1 MAGSSRTGWLH
12 LGYRV
17 RDGAGGTGEGRPVQ
31 ELPPFASVVS
41 GVPNGG
47 QWIPFASQRRRT
59 DVRKAFIVVA
69 ATSALTMSMALAQ
82 EPERPGA
89 APADSAKPASSQ
101 IVDAQGRDEWLAS
114 KLKGTTVV
122 GSDNQKVG
130 DVIDILLDKSG
141 QVRAFIV
148 GVGGVL
154 GLGAKEVAI
163 DLTEFRE
170 VPATNGNKT
179 HLKVPMTKEQLAQA
193 PDFKPLPLP
202 PATTGSAPSGSPPR
216 SPPR

>member
-1 MAGSSRTGWLH
+1 MPIEASGFH
-12 LGYRV
+12 
-17 RDGAGGTGEGRPVQ
+17 
-31 ELPPFASVVS
+31 FA
-41 GVPNGG
+41 
-47 QWIPFASQRRRT
+47 FERRRT
-59 DVRKAFIVVA
+59 DVTKAFIVVA
-69 ATSALTMSMALAQ
+69 TISGLMMSTALAQ
-82 EPERPGA
+82 APERPGA
-89 APADSAKPASSQ
+89 GTAAQPADSAQPVSSQ
-101 IVDAQGRDEWLAS
+101 IVSAQGKDEWLAS
-114 KLKGTTVV
+114 KLRGTAVV

-130 DVIDILLDKSG
+130 DVVDILLDKSG

-193 PDFKPLPLP
+193 PDFKPLPSP

-216 SPPR
+216 SPSR

>member
-1 MAGSSRTGWLH
+1 
-12 LGYRV
+12 
-17 RDGAGGTGEGRPVQ
+17 
-31 ELPPFASVVS
+31 
-41 GVPNGG
+41 VPNGG
-47 QWIPFASQRRRT
+47 QRNPFAFQRRRT
-59 DVRKAFIVVA
+59 DVTKAFIVLT
-69 ATSALTMSMALAQ
+69 TSALTMSTALAQ
-82 EPERPGA
+82 APEHPGA
-89 APADSAKPASSQ
+89 AGLPADSAKPVSSQ

-114 KLKGTTVV
+114 KLRGTTVV

-130 DVIDILLDKSG
+130 DVVDILLDKSG

-170 VPATNGNKT
+170 VPAASGNKAQ
-179 HLKVPMTKEQLAQA
+179 LKVPMTKEQLTQA
-193 PDFKPLPLP
+193 PDFKPLPSP

-216 SPPR
+216 SPSR